1 MYSIYM
7 TIYFIVMKPMTIRHT
22 AMERL
27 VSKAFKFS
35 KKVSFPAPAL
45 SPLGLSQY
53 TKPVTVFS
61 RKRLYQS

>member
-1 MYSIYM
+1 
-7 TIYFIVMKPMTIRHT
+7 MKPMTIRHT